1 MSPEMTPFK
10 DRMEFFVVVVF
21 VYLRRSLNVQV
32 TCGVTP
38 EVSRLVICSDII
50 L

>member
-10 DRMEFFVVVVF
+10 DRMEFFVVV

>member
-10 DRMEFFVVVVF
+10 DRMAFFAVVF
-21 VYLRRSLNVQV
+21 VYVRRSLNVQV

-38 EVSRLVICSDII
+38 EVSILFICSDII